1 MRVNRVLIQVR
12 RHSGLLLCSFALSVA
27 VTVINSHSAQALV
40 GADAQGLVRN
50 LQSGNV
56 GNLLKQQKTDK
67 PNNANEKADSSDSK
81 ASSAQVD
88 SSASSSRPAGTSVNI
103 PVQPLAGD
111 LTPLPTIDT
120 PISLYPYLNMP
131 QGLLAKSKIMASAV
145 AIDKPGSP
153 VLAASSQGWKVAGLA
168 WYWWLAALGL
178 AALAGRWGLYQH
190 KKLIQGKIVQ

>member
-1 MRVNRVLIQVR
+1 MRMNRVSIQVR

-67 PNNANEKADSSDSK
+67 PNNTNEKADSSDSK

-103 PVQPLAGD
+103 PAQPLED
-111 LTPLPTIDT
+111 DFTPLPIIDT
-120 PISLYPYLNMP
+120 SISPYPYSSIP
-131 QGLLAKSKIMASAV
+131 YGLLVKSKIIASAV

-178 AALAGRWGLYQH
+178 AAVAGRGGLYQH